1 MIFDRFT
8 PQMLDFLAEN
18 HIRNSKDWY
27 EAHKEDYRRLVVQP
41 YHELVELM
49 APTMTAIDPLFVTQ
63 PSRCLSRVRRDTR
76 YTKNK
81 DLYRDH
87 AWIVFRHAKRRL
99 GSALSYYFG
108 VDQDEWSYGVGY
120 YDIPRDVLAECQS
133 MILHEDILFQKA
145 FAAVQ
150 GEDFLLEGEFYKR
163 PKYPDAPEQ
172 YQDWLN
178 RKQLGVSFRS
188 VDFELLFAG
197 GFYDKMMTDIQKM
210 KPFYDF
216 LQVAEERAQAKRST
230 GGVA

>member
-18 HIRNSKDWY
+18 HIRNSKEWY
-27 EAHKEDYRRLVVQP
+27 EAHKKEYRELVVQP
-41 YHELVELM
+41 YHELVERM

-87 AWIVFRHAKRRL
+87 AWIVFRHARKRL

-108 VDQDEWSYGVGY
+108 VDQDAWSYGVGY
-120 YDIPRDVLAECQS
+120 YDIPRDVLAECQD
-133 MILHEDILFQKA
+133 MILKEDRYFRDA

-150 GEDFLLEGEFYKR
+150 GSDFLLEGERYKR
-163 PKYPDAPEQ
+163 LKYPDAPEK
-172 YQDWLN
+172 YQDWLS
-178 RKQLGVSFRS
+178 RKQLSISFTS
-188 VDFELLFAG
+188 EDFDLLFAG
-197 GFYDKMMTDIQKM
+197 EFYDKMITDIQKM
-210 KPFYDF
+210 QPFYEF
-216 LQVAEERAQAKRST
+216 LQKAEERARAKQST
-230 GGVA
+230 GGLA